1 MVSHTIVEG
10 ASEIQH
16 LVISPGYRACASS
29 KSLDPLRIGRCSS
42 IEDNPSCHAEAA
54 RDLVRAAAP
63 DAIRMVIAGVS

>member
-10 ASEIQH
+10 ASEIQQ

-42 IEDNPSCHAEAA
+42 IDNPSCHAEAA